1 MTVAECREVVA
12 MPTDKKAFFREA
24 TLRLCGSLQIEK
36 ALGQFYK
43 YVRNFIPMDLM
54 ILSYISSEIGGMQL
68 LAEASEKGGTRLDR
82 VIFLPQETV
91 ALATGLSLPDI
102 MIVENPEKH
111 PVAKYAIQF
120 VENTD
125 PSMIIMRLV
134 LEDQFLGGLA
144 VLSNDKGIYGEEHVN
159 LLATLKEP
167 ASIALSN
174 CRRFQEVNRLKELL
188 ADDNRYFQ
196 EEIGRISGEEIIGAD
211 FGLKRVMEM
220 VRQVALL
227 ASPVILFG
235 ETGTGKEVIARAIHN
250 LSKRREGPFIKVNCG
265 AIPETLM
272 DSELFG
278 HEKGAY
284 TGALSQKRGR
294 FERADNGTIFLD
306 EVGELPLEA
315 QVRLLRVLQEKEI
328 ERVGGTQPINIDIRV
343 VAATHRDL
351 IKMIQEGTFREDL
364 FYRLQVFP
372 ISIPPLRQR
381 LGDIPALVQHFITK
395 KSREMGLKDIPTLA
409 AGAIDRLNAY
419 HWPGNVRELENTVE
433 RALILCRGEPLQ
445 FSDLQPNSLKETDQF
460 AGSHDSASL
469 NMNTVI
475 SRHIRGVLE
484 MTGGRVEGA
493 GGAAELLGINP
504 GTLRHRMRKLAIPF
518 GRMAM
523 KKKSAKRNSLPN
535 CKTSIQRP

>member
-1 MTVAECREVVA
+1 MASE
-12 MPTDKKAFFREA
+12 DKEFFREA
-24 TLRLCGSLQIEK
+24 TLRLCSSLQIEK
-36 ALGQFYK
+36 ALQRCYK
-43 YVRNFIPMDLM
+43 YVRKFIPMDLM
-54 ILSYISSEIGGMQL
+54 LLSYISPEIGGMQF
-68 LAEASEKGGTRLDR
+68 LAEASEKGGNRSDR

-91 ALATGLSLPDI
+91 ELATGLSLPDI
-102 MIVENPEKH
+102 MVVENPAKH
-111 PVAKYAIQF
+111 PVAKYAIRF
-120 VENTD
+120 VETKN
-125 PSMIIMRLV
+125 PSMIIIRLV
-134 LEDQFLGGLA
+134 LEGQFLGGLA
-144 VLSNDKGIYGEEHVN
+144 VLSNDKGIYDEEHAN

-188 ADDNRYFQ
+188 ADDNRYLQ
-196 EEIGRISGEEIIGAD
+196 DELGRISGDEIVGAD
-211 FGLKRVMEM
+211 FGLKGVMEM

-227 ASPVILFG
+227 ASPVIIFG

-306 EVGELPLEA
+306 EIGELPLEA

-328 ERVGGTQPINIDIRV
+328 ERLGGTQPINLDIRV
-343 VAATHRDL
+343 IAATHRDL
-351 IKMIQEGTFREDL
+351 KNMIREGRFREDL

-409 AGAIDRLNAY
+409 KGAIDRLNAY
-419 HWPGNVRELENTVE
+419 RWPGNVRELENTVE

-445 FSDLQPNSLKETDQF
+445 FSDLQPHSSGEKDQF
-460 AGSHDSASL
+460 AGSLDTDSL
-469 NMNTVI
+469 NMNVVI

-484 MTGGRVEGA
+484 MTGGRVEGQ

-504 GTLRHRMRKLAIPF
+504 GTLRHRMRKLGIPF
-518 GRMAM
+518 GRRTGID
-523 KKKSAKRNSLPN
+523 KYSKPHHR
-535 CKTSIQRP
+535 KT

>member
-1 MTVAECREVVA
+1 MSTNE
-12 MPTDKKAFFREA
+12 KAFFREA

-36 ALGQFYK
+36 ALGQFYR

-111 PVAKYAIQF
+111 PVAKHAIQF
-120 VENTD
+120 VETTN

-134 LEDQFLGGLA
+134 LEGQFLGGLA
-144 VLSNDKGIYGEEHVN
+144 VLSNAKGIYGEEHVN

-211 FGLKRVMEM
+211 FGLKGVMEM

-294 FERADNGTIFLD
+294 FERADSGTIFLD
-306 EVGELPLEA
+306 EIGELPLEA

-328 ERVGGTQPINIDIRV
+328 ERVGGTQPIDVDIRV
-343 VAATHRDL
+343 IAATHRDL
-351 IKMIQEGTFREDL
+351 KKMIWEGRFREDL

-381 LGDIPALVQHFITK
+381 LGDIPALVHHFITK
-395 KSREMGLKDIPTLA
+395 KSREMGLTVIPALA

-433 RALILCRGEPLQ
+433 RSLILRRGEPLH
-445 FSDLQPNSLKETDQF
+445 FSDLQPHSSEETDQV
-460 AGSHDSASL
+460 AGPLDSASL
-469 NMNTVI
+469 NLNTVI
-475 SRHIRGVLE
+475 SRHIQVVLE
-484 MTGGRVEGA
+484 MTDGRVEGQ

-504 GTLRHRMRKLAIPF
+504 GTLRHRMRKLGIPF

-523 KKKSAKRNSLPN
+523 KEKSAKRNSFLSR
-535 CKTSIQRP
+535 KVSS